1 MAEVMKASDVAV
13 ARREAARRLQ
23 QDLKLSLGQGQSLPD
38 MLMMAPLAINLL
50 GQIKLLA
57 FSDKAL
63 CIHLEEPRSG
73 FQHLQRKT
81 LSSAMIQIVDQSA
94 GAFDSAEK
102 NMRAI
107 RMQTNVM
114 FGKTGHVQTILM
126 CLQDPRLAKRNLLNT
141 MSRFQEDM
149 ETCAKRAQDTEAK
162 FDALVK
168 CAGELSL
175 AMADGMAM
183 AELEKVRIAQKEMA
197 ANALKECQNSCLALL
212 EAQIQ
217 DAQSEFTQARG
228 QYQKTAAKGEISALA
243 MEVAIGSGSSVNGL
257 VNATINI
264 FKETPK
270 VAIETVKA
278 ASEAVKT
285 VTQWT
290 PIKIY
295 NTPPAAASIP
305 TTARPI
311 EQNAVPSQQPATLGI
326 DPALF
331 AAEQIETQLLN
342 LDRLL
347 NEDLLA
353 IVEDGGF
360 EIIACAQRLGDLK
373 TGLGEFHSKHTLSA
387 RAILNEALDV
397 TTAILAKG
405 KADKSRGD
413 HDEWSKKINFWN
425 NTTSSLLNR
434 ATKLRS
440 FAASQPGQ
448 GFGGSMDSAA
458 LNVPPSN
465 SNYSKFLRQRHQK
478 LLITRTA
485 MNEARNNLERAVQ
498 KQLQVQN
505 RTTENARALKELE
518 FKEAT
523 MDDTKKILRKSIDIM
538 TAMQDQVRQL
548 TGFFNAL
555 ANIISIVCK
564 GHAEQY
570 LQTIKAGITKPGDQF
585 TLAYSEA
592 QLQMIRE
599 SVITLRGHF
608 SFVVHSVDMY
618 QEIATTHINPCIR
631 LVANLPLSANS
642 NEQKKAKTFL
652 EKRTEESSKAIQKL
666 AKQELEAYHRDFEK
680 RIQEIEEEMAA
691 LGLPAAVEDEEN
703 LKAIED
709 GVKESGEKI
718 SEDLEEMDNLL
729 NVEKLDDL

>member
-1 MAEVMKASDVAV
+1 MKASDVVV

-81 LSSAMIQIVDQSA
+81 LSSAMIQIVDQFA
-94 GAFDSAEK
+94 DAFDSAEK

-162 FDALVK
+162 FDTLVK

-183 AELEKVRIAQKEMA
+183 AESEKVRIVQKEMA

-212 EAQIQ
+212 EAQIK

-228 QYQKTAAKGEISALA
+228 QYQKTAAKGDFIEISAPA

-295 NTPPAAASIP
+295 NTPAAAASIP

-405 KADKSRGD
+405 KTDKSRGD

-478 LLITRTA
+478 LLITRAA

-498 KQLQVQN
+498 KQLQVTN

-523 MDDTKKILRKSIDIM
+523 MEDTKKILRKSIDIM

-631 LVANLPLSANS
+631 LVANLPLSADS

-729 NVEKLDDL
+729 NMEILDDL

>member
-1 MAEVMKASDVAV
+1 MAKVVKASDVAV

-94 GAFDSAEK
+94 DAFDSAEK

-278 ASEAVKT
+278 ASEAMKT

-295 NTPPAAASIP
+295 NTPPTAASIP

-311 EQNAVPSQQPATLGI
+311 EQNAVPGQQPATLGI

-631 LVANLPLSANS
+631 LVANLPLSADS

-652 EKRTEESSKAIQKL
+652 EKTTDESSKAIRKL

-718 SEDLEEMDNLL
+718 LENLEEMDNLL
-729 NVEKLDDL
+729 NMEILDDL

>member
-1 MAEVMKASDVAV
+1 
-13 ARREAARRLQ
+13 
-23 QDLKLSLGQGQSLPD
+23 
-38 MLMMAPLAINLL
+38 
-50 GQIKLLA
+50 
-57 FSDKAL
+57 
-63 CIHLEEPRSG
+63 
-73 FQHLQRKT
+73 
-81 LSSAMIQIVDQSA
+81 
-94 GAFDSAEK
+94 
-102 NMRAI
+102 
-107 RMQTNVM
+107 
-114 FGKTGHVQTILM
+114 
-126 CLQDPRLAKRNLLNT
+126 
-141 MSRFQEDM
+141 
-149 ETCAKRAQDTEAK
+149 
-162 FDALVK
+162 
-168 CAGELSL
+168 
-175 AMADGMAM
+175 M

-228 QYQKTAAKGEISALA
+228 QYQKIAAKGGKCYPQRFSLGLILFRILQMLKHTDFIEISALA

-523 MDDTKKILRKSIDIM
+523 MDDTKKILRKSIGIM

-618 QEIATTHINPCIR
+618 QGIATTHINPCIR
-631 LVANLPLSANS
+631 LVANLPLSADS

-652 EKRTEESSKAIQKL
+652 EKTTDESSKAIRKL

-718 SEDLEEMDNLL
+718 SEHLEEMENLL
-729 NVEKLDDL
+729 NMEILDDL